1 MIKYPLLY
9 FIESFVKLL
18 KWLKILN
25 ILSTPRLML
34 WANQKELMKT
44 VLTVSLNKGF
54 IIVYLYKE
62 SNK

>member
-1 MIKYPLLY
+1 MVKN
-9 FIESFVKLL
+9 IEYIEQPTTQVVGY
-18 KWLKILN
+18 
-25 ILSTPRLML
+25 
-34 WANQKELMKT
+34 QKEIMKT

>member
-1 MIKYPLLY
+1 M
-9 FIESFVKLL
+9 V
-18 KWLKILN
+18 KILN
-25 ILSTPRLML
+25 ILSTPRLKS
-34 WANQKELMKT
+34 WANQKEIMKT